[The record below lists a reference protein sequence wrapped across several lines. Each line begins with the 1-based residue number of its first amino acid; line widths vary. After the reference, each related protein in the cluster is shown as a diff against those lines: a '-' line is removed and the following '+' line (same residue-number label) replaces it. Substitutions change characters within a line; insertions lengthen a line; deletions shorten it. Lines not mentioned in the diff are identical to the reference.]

1 MTYVP
6 KYLKLQRE
14 SAWMGSLVGSV
25 VFESNLFFVD
35 IVDESMN
42 PDQGFID
49 AETAGYLEPRLRLPG
64 GYLVAGDIGMLVD
77 VHSILPILHAFCG
90 ASEISTNSIAVS
102 AVYSHVFK
110 PGLHPK
116 TLRATLNPNVEDVF
130 GGGSYKGRA
139 LRGFAI
145 KTIEI
150 AASAREACTMT
161 ITNQSAK
168 DMQVDRDAVV
178 TFPTVRPL
186 SFTDGVV
193 SSLSG
198 DVKVEAFTL
207 RAERIMAD
215 DNFALGS
222 RFLPF
227 LHAAGVTVS
236 GSMDIGFREWA
247 TFKKFWGG
255 AAATEPALSPL
266 SYTLQ
271 LKFEG
276 DIAAG
281 AKKQS
286 LQIDCP
292 KIFLNTTNANID
304 RRERIVQGVD
314 FTGLY
319 DPTSG
324 YGIKFTVIA
333 KKKIIWK
340 PG

>member
-14 SAWMGSLVGSV
+14 SAWMGSLILS
-25 VFESNLFFVD
+25 ESNLFFID

-64 GYLVAGDIGMLVD
+64 GYLVAGDVGMLVD
-77 VHSILPILHAFCG
+77 VHSILPVLHAFCG
-90 ASEISTNSIAVS
+90 ASEISANSLLAGS

-145 KTIEI
+145 KTIEL

-168 DMQVDRDAVV
+168 DLQVNRDSSV

-198 DVKVEAFTL
+198 DVKVESFTL

-247 TFKKFWGG
+247 TFKKFWG
-255 AAATEPALSPL
+255 AADAVEPAVSP
-266 SYTLQ
+266 SSWALQ

-276 DIAAG
+276 DVAGG
-281 AKKQS
+281 AKKQT

-292 KIFLNTTNANID
+292 KIFLDTTNANID